1 MTWIQNI
8 ENHPYKGMLVKI
20 IENPAIVCMAK
31 DCGMDFL
38 FYDLEHGV
46 LTYRKLH
53 DLMLFVMPYNYHP
66 LCE

>member
-38 FYDLEHGV
+38 FYDLEHLLLRVNNGSLLSV
-46 LTYRKLH
+46 QR
-53 DLMLFVMPYNYHP
+53 
-66 LCE
+66 